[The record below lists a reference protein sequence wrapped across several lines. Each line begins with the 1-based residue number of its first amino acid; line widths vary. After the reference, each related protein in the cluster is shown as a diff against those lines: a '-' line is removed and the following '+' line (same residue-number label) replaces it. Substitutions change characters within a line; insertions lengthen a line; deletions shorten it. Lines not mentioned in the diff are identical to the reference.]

1 MAGHFSE
8 LLLSFL
14 LMVGLGFLMWGSHI
28 HNDAL
33 VQWGQSIAGQL
44 LAALLT
50 LMVASKTAVSD
61 KRPEPPVPPKSDV

>member
-14 LMVGLGFLMWGSHI
+14 LMVSLGFLMYGSHV
-28 HNDAL
+28 HNDPL

-50 LMVASKTAVSD
+50 LMVASKTATQNKPPD
-61 KRPEPPVPPKSDV
+61 KPDV

>member
-1 MAGHFSE
+1 MTGHFSE
-8 LLLSFL
+8 LLLSL
-14 LMVGLGFLMWGSHI
+14 LFVLSMGFLAYGSHI

-50 LMVASKTAVSD
+50 LMVASKKSADS
-61 KRPEPPVPPKSDV
+61 PPKGEQP

>member
-14 LMVGLGFLMWGSHI
+14 LLTSFAFLAYASHV
-28 HNDAL
+28 HNDQLA
-33 VQWGQSIAGQL
+33 QWGQSIAGQL

-50 LMVASKTAVSD
+50 LMVASKTATANKPPD
-61 KRPEPPVPPKSDV
+61 EPKV